1 MDFDPAAFGL
11 PATFGAP
18 LKQVKPKQAAFHDKT
33 KRVANGTVNG
43 QNGQKDDDVKA
54 VGGVSSILWSS
65 G

>member
-33 KRVANGTVNG
+33 KRVVNGPVNG

-54 VGGVSSILWSS
+54 VGGMSSILSSS